1 MQGGYVRCMPVEF
14 LTDEQ
19 AEAYGKFAEEPTKPE
34 LERFFFLDDVDRDL
48 IALRRTQHHQ
58 LGFAL
63 QMCTVRYVGLFLG
76 EDPLDVPWPVV
87 EHLAQQL
94 GIEDAS
100 CVKRYTDRRQTV
112 YDHAWEIRDAYRY
125 HQYEDHEW
133 GRKFRA
139 FLHGRAW
146 TAHAEGPKALFDH
159 SVGWLRKNRVLL
171 PGVSVLARQV
181 AEVRGMA
188 EDRLHS
194 VVAKEVRRADAAL
207 PGDLVA
213 TLKTAEGKRYSEL
226 ERMRRP
232 PTRTTGTAL
241 KNALQ
246 RVDDIAAFQ
255 LGRVKLDKIPPNRLA
270 ALARYG
276 LGTKAPKL
284 ERTPEP
290 KRTAMLAAVM
300 RHLEAKA
307 IDDALDLFEILMAT
321 RLISTAKRATDKQR
335 LSTLPQLEKASR
347 IVARAA
353 GVLIGELELIEETG
367 ADVDVAALWRALEEV
382 APRAAVSSAASVVVS
397 LVPEDDGTAETA
409 LRGALALRYN
419 TVKPFLTLLGESRAL
434 EAATGGKRILTGVK
448 RLPALSRRRVEEK
461 PLLPREI
468 DDKLVPPHWR
478 KAVYANAELAQG
490 AVDRDAYVVC
500 VLEQLFRALKRRDIF
515 ATPSH
520 RWSDPRARLLQGKG
534 WDAVRED
541 VLAGLS
547 LTEDAVVHLTELTAV
562 LDATWKQMAERLE
575 EAGPDA
581 KISIEVQPNGRA
593 KLNVEKLN
601 ALGEPKSLK
610 WLRERVEKM
619 LPKIDLPDLLFEVHA
634 WTGFLDAFV
643 HLGDGKTRMNDLT
656 TSMVA
661 LLVSE
666 ACSIGMTPV
675 VNPNFEALTRSRL
688 VHVDQYYLRADTIA
702 AANAALIEA
711 QARVPIVKFWGR
723 GLLASVDGLR
733 FVVPVRTINAAPSP
747 KYFAKKK
754 GITWLNAIN
763 DQVIGI
769 GQMVVPGTPRDSLF
783 ILDALLNLDGGV
795 KPEMVATDNASYSDM
810 VFGIFKMLGYRF
822 SPRFKDL
829 EDQRFWTASMP
840 GAEAAG
846 GYGPLEEL
854 ARNRV
859 NVKKVITHWPDML
872 RVAGSLVTNQVRAYD
887 LLRMFGREG
896 HPTPLGAAFA
906 EYGRIAKTLHLLA
919 VVDPMDDTYRRQMH
933 KQLTVQESRHKLA
946 RDICHGKKGTIHQ
959 AYRDGMEDQL
969 GALGLVLNAVVL
981 WTTRYID
988 AAVAQLRA
996 EGHDI
1001 KDEDVARLSPLK
1013 HKNLNCLGRYNFR
1026 ASTPAAGALR
1036 PLRDPDAPD
1045 LDDDDDGSD
1054 E

>member
-1 MQGGYVRCMPVEF
+1 MPVEF

-19 AEAYGKFAEEPTKPE
+19 AEAYGKFAEEPTRPE
-34 LERFFFLDDVDRDL
+34 LERFFFLDDEDRKL
-48 IALRRTQHHQ
+48 IAKRRGDHNG

-63 QMCTVRYVGLFLG
+63 QMCTVRYIGLFL
-76 EDPLDVPWPVV
+76 EDPLAVPWPVV
-87 EHLAQQL
+87 EHLATQL
-94 GIEDAS
+94 EIEDVS
-100 CVKRYTDRRQTV
+100 CVKEYTERLKTAYEHV
-112 YDHAWEIRDAYRY
+112 WEIRDVYGY
-125 HQYEDHEW
+125 HPFEDHTQ
-133 GRKFRA
+133 GRRFRT

-146 TAHAEGPKALFDH
+146 TAHAEGPKTLFDH
-159 SVGWLRKNRVLL
+159 SVGWLRRHRVLL

-181 AEVRGMA
+181 SEVRAIA
-188 EDRLHS
+188 EKRLHTT
-194 VVAKEVRRADAAL
+194 VAKAARRADPAL

-213 TLKTAEGKRYSEL
+213 TLKTPEGRRYSEL
-226 ERMRRP
+226 ERMRQP
-232 PTRTTGTAL
+232 PTRTTGTAM
-241 KNALQ
+241 KGALQ
-246 RVDDIAAFQ
+246 RVEDIAAFQ
-255 LGRVKLDKIPPNRLA
+255 LGRLKLEQIPPNRLS

-290 KRTAMLAAVM
+290 KRTAMLTAVM

-321 RLISTAKRATDKQR
+321 RLISTAKRSTDKQR

-347 IVARAA
+347 LVARAA
-353 GVLIGELELIEETG
+353 AVFIEELELIEQSG
-367 ADVDVAALWRALEEV
+367 WDVDVTALWAALEEV
-382 APRAAVSSAASVVVS
+382 APRAALSSAATVVVS
-397 LVPEDDGTAETA
+397 LVPEDDGTAESA

-419 TVKPFLTLLGESRAL
+419 TVKPFLSLLGETSAL
-434 EAATGGKRILTGVK
+434 GAATGGARVLAGVK
-448 RLPALSRRRVEEK
+448 RLPALSRRKVGEK
-461 PLLPREI
+461 PLLPREV
-468 DDKLVPPHWR
+468 DDKLVPAHWR
-478 KAVYANAELAQG
+478 RAVYANTELPQG

-515 ATPSH
+515 ASPSH
-520 RWSDPRARLLQGKG
+520 RWSDPRARLLDGKG
-534 WDAVRED
+534 WEAVRED

-547 LTEDAVVHLTELTAV
+547 LEEDAEEHLRELTAV

-575 EAGPDA
+575 EAGTGA

-593 KLNVEKLN
+593 KLNVEKLH
-601 ALGEPKSLK
+601 ALGEPKPLA
-610 WLRERVEKM
+610 WLRGRVEKM

-643 HLGDGKTRMNDLT
+643 HLGDGKTRMKDLT
-656 TSMVA
+656 TSVVA

-666 ACSIGMTPV
+666 ACNIGMTPV
-675 VNPNFEALTRSRL
+675 INPNHEALTRARL
-688 VHVDQYYLRADTIA
+688 VHVDQYYLRAETIG

-711 QARVPIVKFWGR
+711 QARVPIVQHWGK

-829 EDQRFWTASMP
+829 EDQRFWKAQMP
-840 GAEAAG
+840 GAETAG
-846 GYGPLEEL
+846 GYGPLEAL
-854 ARNRV
+854 ARNKV
-859 NVKKVITHWPDML
+859 NVKKVLTAWPDML

-896 HPTPLGAAFA
+896 HPTPLGQAFA

-919 VVDPMDDTYRRQMH
+919 VVDPVDDTYRRQMH

-969 GALGLVLNAVVL
+969 GSLGLVLNAAAL

-996 EGHDI
+996 EGHEI
-1001 KDEDVARLSPLK
+1001 RDEDIARLSPLK
-1013 HKNLNCLGRYNFR
+1013 HRNLNVLGRYSFT
-1026 ASTPAAGALR
+1026 ASQPVEGLR
-1036 PLRDPDAPD
+1036 PLRNPDAVR
-1045 LDDDDDGSD
+1045 LDDDDG
-1054 E
+1054 EEE